1 MSAAEAQELTGSITD
16 IVARDIERICLPGTP
31 AVLDAISYRLVLVP
45 AETRD
50 FRSGNGNGS
59 YEFRNGKIVAPIVR
73 ADYHWLDVETR
84 KIYYGWH
91 TTDKDGNITYRSRD
105 IEPEPPS
112 KIYLLAAAVPPEKP
126 SFGFPVQEDFP
137 GISPRKV
144 CSLGTV
150 YDVHIASPYFSDPF
164 KKAPLA
170 PEADANSR

>member
-1 MSAAEAQELTGSITD
+1 MSAADAQKLTGSITD
-16 IVARDIERICLPGTP
+16 IVAGDIERIGLPCTP

-45 AETRD
+45 AETRN

-59 YEFRNGKIVAPIVR
+59 YEFRNGKIVVPIVR
-73 ADYHWLDVETR
+73 ADYHWLNVETP

-91 TTDKDGNITYRSRD
+91 TTDDSGNITIHSRG
-105 IEPEPPS
+105 IMPEPPS
-112 KIYLLAAAVPPEKP
+112 KIYLLAAAIPPEKP
-126 SFGFPVQEDFP
+126 SFGFPVGEGL

-150 YDVHIASPYFSDPF
+150 IEVHIASPYYSDPF

-170 PEADANSR
+170 SQ